1 MVNINLHRSILVKI
15 LRDIYSDSDLRT
27 VLGFKGGT
35 AAMLFYNLPRFS
47 VDLDFDLLNQ
57 DKKTIVFNKLN
68 SLLTVYGSLSE
79 SIEKLN
85 TLFWIVTYQKGERTL
100 KVEVSKRSDGLS
112 SYRPQ
117 NYLGIS
123 MLVMNE
129 SEMAAGKLSAL
140 LSRNK
145 IAARDLFD
153 LWYFLKN
160 NWEIDETIVMTKT
173 NLQLIPAIHEAQN
186 IVKNIKKSELLSGLG
201 DLLDVTQRNW
211 VRDKLTDELLFLLR
225 LYEESLPK
233 DTRVI

>member
-1 MVNINLHRSILVKI
+1 MHIDLHRNILIKI

-27 VLGFKGGT
+27 CLGFKGGT
-35 AAMLFYNLPRFS
+35 AAMLFYDLPRFS

-57 DKKTIVFNKLN
+57 NKKTVVFNKLT
-68 SLLTVYGSLSE
+68 SILSEYGSLSE
-79 SIEKLN
+79 SIEKVN
-85 TLFWIVTYQKGERTL
+85 TLFWVVTYQKGERNL

-112 SYRPQ
+112 AYKPQ

-129 SEMAAGKLSAL
+129 SGMAAGKLSAL

-153 LWYFLKN
+153 LWFFLKN
-160 NWEIDETIVMTKT
+160 DWKIDETIVVTKT
-173 NLQLIPAIHEAQN
+173 NLKLMPAIHEAQN

-225 LYEESLPK
+225 LYEESLSK
-233 DTRVI
+233 DTRVK